1 MNINHK
7 ICHNFIKRCFAT
19 TANRNPNVKKKTD
32 ALGRAAR
39 GRRRS
44 PRPDRRGAK
53 ANRDRH
59 TLTPGALPPDSADRW
74 TVRKCGGAPPAA
86 PAGFSAFA
94 RRGRARLLQ
103 LAAAARVRAEGLSRD
118 TDTYEPNSFKGT
130 LHYPKPTPSENP
142 RRNNSKN
149 ALKNSLNPHILG
161 VSMKGA

>member
-1 MNINHK
+1 MFRDNREPKSECKEKN
-7 ICHNFIKRCFAT
+7 RCARTRGARTAT
-19 TANRNPNVKKKTD
+19 KPETGPAWREGEPRPAHAD
-32 ALGRAAR
+32 AGRATA
-39 GRRRS
+39 GH
-44 PRPDRRGAK
+44 G
-53 ANRDRH
+53 
-59 TLTPGALPPDSADRW
+59 ADRW